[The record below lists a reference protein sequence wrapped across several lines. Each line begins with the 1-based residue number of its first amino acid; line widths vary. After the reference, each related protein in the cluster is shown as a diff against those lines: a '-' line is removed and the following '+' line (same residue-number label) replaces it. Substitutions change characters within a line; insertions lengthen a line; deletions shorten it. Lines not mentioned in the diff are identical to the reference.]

1 MKIAIRSESNTR
13 LDSMR
18 SGHFGHAPFFTIVTY
33 TDSMDIESVESVK
46 NVDHDAVGCG
56 GVIDFVSSLDVDG
69 ILAAG
74 MGMPPFTRFINSG
87 VQVYSDTT
95 EPNVGKWRSCSPK
108 ARSHPWTQAQPAA
121 TNTIAP
127 RKRAWKRDFQEGAS
141 RSSFLFCGPNFLA
154 TQVIYCIQIRV
165 LRCQW

>member
-1 MKIAIRSESNTR
+1 MKIAIPSESNTC

-74 MGMPPFTRFINSG
+74 MGMPPFTRFTAAG
-87 VQVYSDTT
+87 VTVYAERETPLAGDVLAKFVAG
-95 EPNVGKWRSCSPK
+95 EVSPMD
-108 ARSHPWTQAQPAA
+108 PEAA
-121 TNTIAP
+121 C
-127 RKRAWKRDFQEGAS
+127 RH
-141 RSSFLFCGPNFLA
+141 
-154 TQVIYCIQIRV
+154 
-165 LRCQW
+165 